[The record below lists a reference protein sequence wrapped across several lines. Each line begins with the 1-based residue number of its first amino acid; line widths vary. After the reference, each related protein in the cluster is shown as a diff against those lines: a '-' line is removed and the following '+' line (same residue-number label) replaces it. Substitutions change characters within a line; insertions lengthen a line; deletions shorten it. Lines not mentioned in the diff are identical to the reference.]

1 MPDWPFGNLKLF
13 GYDLVVVD
21 CPWSPARAGHEFQAR
36 VPRRVMPYSEI
47 NRLPIG
53 NLARRDC
60 LLFSW
65 ATPQLL
71 DLQIDA
77 LHRWGFT
84 YVSKIEWV
92 PNSVTNDNER
102 PCRVRTSSE
111 CILVGVIGEP
121 EHNTLPGFIQGGDR
135 RYPRKPKPFYDMI
148 DRYCPALTFRADIFT
163 MKGNKSWDNWRPR
176 FDDDVADVME
186 SGPEGEGA
194 GGPSLFETEPAV

>member
-47 NRLPIG
+47 
-53 NLARRDC
+53 
-60 LLFSW
+60 
-65 ATPQLL
+65 
-71 DLQIDA
+71 
-77 LHRWGFT
+77 
-84 YVSKIEWV
+84 
-92 PNSVTNDNER
+92 NER

-148 DRYCPALTFRADIFT
+148 DRYCPALTFRADVFT